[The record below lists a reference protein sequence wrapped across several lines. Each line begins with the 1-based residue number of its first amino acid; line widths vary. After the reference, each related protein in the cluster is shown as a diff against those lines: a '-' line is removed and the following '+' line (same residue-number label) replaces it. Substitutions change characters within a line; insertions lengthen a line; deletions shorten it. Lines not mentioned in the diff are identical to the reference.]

1 MTDPD
6 RGNEMYT
13 YDSDGNLTKSV
24 DARGGAGTIYVGYDA
39 LDRPIWRNTS
49 NSPTGAYHTYSY
61 DSTSGGNFGIGQ
73 LTSESFSGAG
83 LNGSYSYVYDA
94 RGRVSQ
100 QTVTTP
106 AINGANWRYSAALSE
121 YEARF
126 LNVANRS
133 VGRKVAVWVKRG
145 GKRG

>member
-6 RGNEMYT
+6 RGNETYT

-24 DARGGAGTIYVGYDA
+24 DARGGAGTIYVDYDG

-49 NSPTGAYHTYSY
+49 NSPTGAYDTYSY

-83 LNGSYSYVYDA
+83 LNGA
-94 RGRVSQ
+94 RAGEPTNGDNAGDKRCQLAVLGGTQRIRSQ
-100 QTVTTP
+100 
-106 AINGANWRYSAALSE
+106 ISE
-121 YEARF
+121 RGESICWPQGCRLGEA
-126 LNVANRS
+126 
-133 VGRKVAVWVKRG
+133 G

>member
-1 MTDPD
+1 MAATP
-6 RGNEMYT
+6 N
-13 YDSDGNLTKSV
+13 
-24 DARGGAGTIYVGYDA
+24 
-39 LDRPIWRNTS
+39 
-49 NSPTGAYHTYSY
+49 
-61 DSTSGGNFGIGQ
+61 
-73 LTSESFSGAG
+73 
-83 LNGSYSYVYDA
+83 VYDA